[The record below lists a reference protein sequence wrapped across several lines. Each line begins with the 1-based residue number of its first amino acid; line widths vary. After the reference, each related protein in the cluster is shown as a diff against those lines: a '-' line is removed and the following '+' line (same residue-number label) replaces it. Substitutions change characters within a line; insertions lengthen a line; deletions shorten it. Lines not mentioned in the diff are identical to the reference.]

1 MNTAVEYIVEYIS
14 DTESANASSI
24 CSNDIVDFY
33 SSGPYRM
40 QENHAPDTPTWSMYG
55 CSRVP
60 QEPQYESAG
69 VYISWFPSLNK
80 ELDPLMEGWE
90 ENPFSGYRQIGLSTY
105 ASQIIRFP
113 SLKDYLFATYRNPCA
128 EILERINPRV
138 MYLSE
143 VALEEEGQ
151 EPLSRDSYLG
161 LVNFLNRIYNLN
173 LTPVLGLT
181 YEGNIRAEWRYSPN
195 ERLALEFLDSFD
207 LKFVF
212 FHLDSYDS
220 KQGIEKFGGRVGI
233 EFSRNQSQG
242 FGVFKRTW

>member
-1 MNTAVEYIVEYIS
+1 MNTAAEYIS
-14 DTESANASSI
+14 DTESANVPSI
-24 CSNDIVDFY
+24 CSNNIVDFY

-40 QENHAPDTPTWSMYG
+40 QENHTPDTPTWSMDG

-60 QEPQYESAG
+60 QEPQDESAG
-69 VYISWFPSLNK
+69 VCISWSPSLNK
-80 ELDPLMEGWE
+80 ELDPLMERCE
-90 ENPFSGYRQIGLSTY
+90 ENLFSGYRQIGLSTY

-128 EILERINPRV
+128 EILGRINPRV

-143 VALEEEGQ
+143 VALEEEEQ

-181 YEGNIRAEWRYSPN
+181 YEGNIRVEWRSSPN

-220 KQGIEKFGGRVGI
+220 NKVLRSSGDGSVLSFLENNPKAL
-233 EFSRNQSQG
+233 EFLRGLSD
-242 FGVFKRTW
+242 

>member
-1 MNTAVEYIVEYIS
+1 
-14 DTESANASSI
+14 
-24 CSNDIVDFY
+24 
-33 SSGPYRM
+33 
-40 QENHAPDTPTWSMYG
+40 
-55 CSRVP
+55 
-60 QEPQYESAG
+60 
-69 VYISWFPSLNK
+69 
-80 ELDPLMEGWE
+80 
-90 ENPFSGYRQIGLSTY
+90 
-105 ASQIIRFP
+105 
-113 SLKDYLFATYRNPCA
+113 
-128 EILERINPRV
+128 

-220 KQGIEKFGGRVGI
+220 NKVLRSSGDGSVLSFLEINPKAL
-233 EFSRNQSQG
+233 EFLRG
-242 FGVFKRTW
+242 LGD